1 MLIRASVVAACL
13 LAGSVF
19 IQRTSAIERVPLRA
33 SLLALP
39 YQFDGWSGVEAPP
52 LEARVLKVLGVDEHV
67 NRFYRS
73 DAQQAVSLYIGY
85 YGSQRQGDTMHS
97 PLNCLPGSGWQPM
110 HRERRTILVQDVAGQ
125 PARTIEV
132 NRLEIQKG
140 AERQVMLYWYQSRGR
155 VIASEYWSKLFTVSD
170 AIRLNRT
177 DGSFVR
183 VITPVL
189 GDAQAVE
196 APLTAFVTALFPKLH
211 NHLPR

>member
-1 MLIRASVVAACL
+1 MDQRA
-13 LAGSVF
+13 
-19 IQRTSAIERVPLRA
+19 
-33 SLLALP
+33 
-39 YQFDGWSGVEAPP
+39 
-52 LEARVLKVLGVDEHV
+52 
-67 NRFYRS
+67 
-73 DAQQAVSLYIGY
+73 
-85 YGSQRQGDTMHS
+85 
-97 PLNCLPGSGWQPM
+97 
-110 HRERRTILVQDVAGQ
+110 RTILVQDVAGQ